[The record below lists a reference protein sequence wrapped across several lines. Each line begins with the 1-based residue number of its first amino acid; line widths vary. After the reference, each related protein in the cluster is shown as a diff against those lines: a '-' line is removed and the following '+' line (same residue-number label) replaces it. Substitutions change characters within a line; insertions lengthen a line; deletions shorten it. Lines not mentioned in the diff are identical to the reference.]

1 MNVTTTLASKDL
13 LGLKDLSAEEIN
25 LIISRAFTF
34 KKAFVNSAKTAK
46 SLQDLSL
53 LTLFYEPSTR
63 TATSFNVAAAR
74 LGGRVQNISVSSSS
88 VQKGETLIDTIQ
100 NLEVMGFAGVIIRHQ
115 HGGAPM
121 LAAQNSPMSVINAG
135 DGFNEHPTQALLDIM
150 TMEEYKGPVK
160 GKKVVIV
167 GDIAH
172 SRVARSNI
180 WGLIKLGASVTVS
193 APQTLI
199 PKGIEEFGVTV
210 EYDLDRALAD
220 ADFVNVLRMQYE
232 RQADNNFIPS
242 TREYHR
248 LFGIN
253 LKRLRKAKQNLIVLH
268 PGPINRG
275 VEISSEVTDGKQ
287 NVILEQVVNGIAVRM
302 AVLDL
307 LVGSKK

>member
-1 MNVTTTLASKDL
+1 MTTTLASKDL
-13 LGLKDLSAEEIN
+13 LGLKDLTAEEIN
-25 LIISRAFTF
+25 LIISRAFAF
-34 KKAFVNSAKTAK
+34 KKTFSASTKITK

-63 TATSFNVAAAR
+63 TATSFNVATAR
-74 LGGRVQNISVSSSS
+74 LGGRVQNISISASS

-100 NLEVMGFAGVIIRHQ
+100 NLEVMGFSGVIIRHQ

-121 LAAQNSPMSVINAG
+121 LAAQNTTMSVINAG

-150 TMEEYKGPVK
+150 TMEEYKGPLK
-160 GKKVVIV
+160 DKKIVIV

-210 EYDLDRALAD
+210 EYNLDKALVD

-242 TREYHR
+242 KREYHR

-275 VEISSEVTDGKQ
+275 VEISSEVADGKQ
-287 NVILEQVVNGIAVRM
+287 NVILEQVVNGIAIRM

>member
-1 MNVTTTLASKDL
+1 MTTTLASKDL

-25 LIISRAFTF
+25 LIISRAFQY
-34 KKAFVNSAKTAK
+34 KKLFATPSKIAKTLA
-46 SLQDLSL
+46 DINM

-63 TATSFNVAAAR
+63 TATSFNVAASR

-88 VQKGETLIDTIQ
+88 VQKGETLIDTIH
-100 NLEVMGFAGVIIRHQ
+100 NLAVMGFSAVILRHQ

-121 LAAQNSPMSVINAG
+121 LAAQNTTMSVINAG
-135 DGFNEHPTQALLDIM
+135 DGFNEHPTQALLDLM
-150 TMEEYKGPVK
+150 TMEEYKGQIK

-232 RQADNNFIPS
+232 RQSDKNFIPS
-242 TREYHR
+242 NREYHR

-253 LKRLRKAKQNLIVLH
+253 MKRLRKAKSGLIVLH

-275 VEISSEVTDGKQ
+275 VEISTEVADGKQ
-287 NVILEQVVNGIAVRM
+287 NVILEQVINGIAIRM

>member
-1 MNVTTTLASKDL
+1 MTTTLASKDL

-25 LIISRAFTF
+25 LIISRAFAF
-34 KKAFVNSAKTAK
+34 KKLFSTPAKIAKT
-46 SLQDLSL
+46 LQDQNI

-63 TATSFNVAAAR
+63 TATSFNVAASR
-74 LGGRVQNISVSSSS
+74 LGGRVQNIGVSTSS
-88 VQKGETLIDTIQ
+88 VQKGETLIDTIH
-100 NLEVMGFAGVIIRHQ
+100 NLEVMGFTGVIIRHM

-121 LAAQNSPMSVINAG
+121 LAAQNTTMSVVNAG
-135 DGFNEHPTQALLDIM
+135 DGFNEHPTQALLDLM
-150 TMEEYKGPVK
+150 TMEEFKGSVK
-160 GKKVVIV
+160 GKKIVIV

-210 EYDLDRALAD
+210 EYDLDRALSD

-232 RQADNNFIPS
+232 RQSDKNFIPS
-242 TREYHR
+242 NREYHR

-253 LKRLRKAKQNLIVLH
+253 SKRLRKAKPNLIVLH

-275 VEISSEVTDGKQ
+275 VEISSEVADGKN

-307 LVGSKK
+307 LIGSKK

>member
-1 MNVTTTLASKDL
+1 MTTTLASKDL

-34 KKAFVNSAKTAK
+34 KKSFSTPGKTIK

-74 LGGRVQNISVSSSS
+74 LGGRIQNISVSTSS
-88 VQKGETLIDTIQ
+88 VQKGETLIDTVQ
-100 NLEVMGFAGVIIRHQ
+100 NLEVMGFSGVIIRHQ

-121 LAAQNSPMSVINAG
+121 LTAQNTTMSVINAG

-167 GDIAH
+167 GDISH

-180 WGLIKLGASVTVS
+180 WGLIKLGAAVTVS

-210 EYDLDRALAD
+210 EYDLDKALSD

-232 RQADNNFIPS
+232 RQADKNFIPS
-242 TREYHR
+242 KREYHR

-275 VEISSEVTDGKQ
+275 VEISSEVADGKQ